1 MKVSVSILK
10 ECNRLDYAI
19 KKVNESSADFLHV
32 DVMDGKFVK
41 NKAFLFEDYKKV
53 AQLSKKK
60 LDVHMMVQDYSMIE
74 KYLTLKPYLLT
85 FHVEI
90 IKDSSLIKYVKES
103 KTKVGLAINP
113 ETSIE
118 ELMPYIND
126 IDLVLFMSVTP
137 GKGGQTFKKEVI
149 SKIKQL
155 KKVAPKDLLISI
167 DGGVNKDTINL
178 CKKAGCSMVVSGSY
192 ITNEEDYEKQI
203 EKFKEITSKIPLNE
217 IPIVHIPA
225 SEALINYPK
234 LEFVNGA
241 RLGIIMYGLT
251 DKKELDLKSPI
262 KLISEVVQ
270 IHNLEKGETVG
281 YNAKFVADKKTR
293 IAVVPIGYAD
303 GIIRKNSGRSVYI
316 NDKKYKIVGNICMDM
331 LFLEVDENVKEYDK
345 VEIIKDNNHIEQ
357 IANYL
362 DTITYEVLTN
372 IGNRV
377 IRKVI

>member
-41 NKAFLFEDYKKV
+41 NKSFLFEDYKKV

-90 IKDSSLIKYVKES
+90 IKDSSLIKYVKER

-118 ELMPYIND
+118 VLMPYIND

-149 SKIKQL
+149 SKIKRL
-155 KKVAPKDLLISI
+155 KKVAPKDLIISI
-167 DGGVNKDTINL
+167 DGGVNKDTINM
-178 CKKAGCSMVVSGSY
+178 CKTAGCDMVVSGSY
-192 ITNEEDYEKQI
+192 ITNDEDYEKQI
-203 EKFKEITSKIPLNE
+203 ETL
-217 IPIVHIPA
+217 
-225 SEALINYPK
+225 
-234 LEFVNGA
+234 
-241 RLGIIMYGLT
+241 R
-251 DKKELDLKSPI
+251 
-262 KLISEVVQ
+262 
-270 IHNLEKGETVG
+270 
-281 YNAKFVADKKTR
+281 
-293 IAVVPIGYAD
+293 
-303 GIIRKNSGRSVYI
+303 
-316 NDKKYKIVGNICMDM
+316 
-331 LFLEVDENVKEYDK
+331 
-345 VEIIKDNNHIEQ
+345 
-357 IANYL
+357 
-362 DTITYEVLTN
+362 
-372 IGNRV
+372 
-377 IRKVI
+377 